1 MAKWTRVGEIPQRI
15 PVNFVVDSTK
25 YPELAAWIYA
35 FPHGEMGKA
44 VRDILDRHVKTATR
58 ETPERTGGGDV
69 PRHPGLASAPS
80 RPETPAGREEP
91 RRQPDVRPSHHP
103 GAPEGEPPRGGMD
116 GGTAN
121 VLNELDQGF

>member
-44 VRDILDRHVKTATR
+44 VRNILDRHVKATTP
-58 ETPERTGGGDV
+58 ETPGRAGGDDV
-69 PRHPGLASAPS
+69 PHRSGLADTPS
-80 RPETPAGREEP
+80 RPETPAVREEP

-103 GAPEGEPPRGGMD
+103 GAPEDGATRGGMD